1 MYPFQ
6 CFGAPELQGKYSYS
20 FTPISNKSALA
31 PLLEGEVCYGENFSQ
46 ESELKL
52 RSKGMDLSYV
62 VEAYKTF
69 QRQGKGEKFF
79 LKFTSRRFGREMAYF
94 DLLMGQTYVR
104 EAIMAGKSAQEIS
117 AMWQEDVKRFQKQRR
132 PYLLYDE
139 VF

>member
-1 MYPFQ
+1 M
-6 CFGAPELQGKYSYS
+6 
-20 FTPISNKSALA
+20 
-31 PLLEGEVCYGENFSQ
+31 
-46 ESELKL
+46 

-69 QRQGKGEKFF
+69 HRRGKGEKFF

-117 AMWQEDVKRFQKQRR
+117 AMWQEDVRRFQKQRR
-132 PYLLYDE
+132 PYLLYE
-139 VF
+139 E

>member
-1 MYPFQ
+1 
-6 CFGAPELQGKYSYS
+6 
-20 FTPISNKSALA
+20 
-31 PLLEGEVCYGENFSQ
+31 
-46 ESELKL
+46 
-52 RSKGMDLSYV
+52 
-62 VEAYKTF
+62 
-69 QRQGKGEKFF
+69 
-79 LKFTSRRFGREMAYF
+79 MAYF

>member
-1 MYPFQ
+1 M
-6 CFGAPELQGKYSYS
+6 
-20 FTPISNKSALA
+20 
-31 PLLEGEVCYGENFSQ
+31 
-46 ESELKL
+46 

-62 VEAYKTF
+62 VNAYKIF
-69 QRQGKGEKFF
+69 RRQGKGEKFF
-79 LKFTSRRFGREMAYF
+79 WKFTSRRSGREMVYF